1 MLRHQPR
8 KHLTLTFALAI
19 VPVLSTIAFGADPL
33 RAIAEDIFARSDI
46 HGGLIV
52 HLGCRDGKLTTALRV
67 NDSFLVQGLDTDP
80 GNIERARAHIQSCGQ
95 SEKISVS
102 LFDGQHLPYASNLVN
117 VLVISTKSSVAKVEL
132 LRVLSPGGVAV
143 MLDAAASFQSSF
155 RKPWPDEIDEWTHYL
170 HGPDNNAVANDSVV
184 GPPRHFQW
192 ISGPRLSRSHDHLTS
207 VTAASN
213 SKARRGRGN
222 SQWLP
227 HAVTCTCRRKTV
239 KSFAWAL
246 LSESGNG
253 EQTSR
258 QSPANR
264 HSARRGRTPFRQR
277 NQPPGLL
284 IKRRDY

>member
-8 KHLTLTFALAI
+8 NHLTLTFALAI

-52 HLGCRDGKLTTALRV
+52 HLGCRDGKLTAALRV

-95 SEKISVS
+95 SEKVSVS

-132 LRVLSPGGVAV
+132 LRVLSPGGVVV

-155 RKPWPDEIDEWTHYL
+155 RKPWPDEIDEWT
-170 HGPDNNAVANDSVV
+170 P
-184 GPPRHFQW
+184 
-192 ISGPRLSRSHDHLTS
+192 
-207 VTAASN
+207 
-213 SKARRGRGN
+213 SKR
-222 SQWLP
+222 LP
-227 HAVTCTCRRKTV
+227 HRVIIR
-239 KSFAWAL
+239 
-246 LSESGNG
+246 ESWRLT
-253 EQTSR
+253 QKRVSVC
-258 QSPANR
+258 
-264 HSARRGRTPFRQR
+264 GRTHNPTY
-277 NQPPGLL
+277 GG
-284 IKRRDY
+284 